1 MHMDE
6 RNTNRRRSFLKY
18 AGVAAVSGL
27 AGCAGGDGETTPT
40 ATDSPTETATASPTE
55 TASATPT
62 SGGGEA
68 THEVP
73 HPNDGAVPEA
83 ERNAEALNGLQRPD
97 DPAENKS
104 GIGFQHEPEGEQ
116 YCGNCSQYVP
126 DRTGD
131 GFGACYLVDGKIHP
145 CDYCILWVEYDG
157 DDPVPCES
165 G

>member
-6 RNTNRRRSFLKY
+6 RTTNRRRSVLKY
-18 AGVAAVSGL
+18 AGAAAVSGL
-27 AGCAGGDGETTPT
+27 AGCAGGNGE
-40 ATDSPTETATASPTE
+40 ATPTETETRSPTDTPTE
-55 TASATPT
+55 TASPTP
-62 SGGGEA
+62 SSEA
-68 THEVP
+68 STHEVP

-126 DRTGD
+126 DQTGD